1 MALVSHLE
9 ASWRNGARL
18 LCLLALGVVTCGY
31 AQAASDSSGDSP
43 GNSKYIGSETCAG
56 CHRGEYESWQGSHH
70 DLAMQPAN
78 ATTVLGDFDNA
89 SFTNFGV
96 TSTFSRQDE
105 RYLVRT
111 DGADGA
117 MQTFEIIYTFGVYPL
132 QQYLIEFPGG
142 RMQALSIVWDARPQS
157 EGGQR
162 WFHLYP
168 DEKIPYDDLLHW
180 TRPSQNWNN
189 MCAECHSTRLQK
201 NYDAKT
207 RSFDTTWSEVN
218 VACEACHGAG
228 EDHQR
233 WAKRESGWEALQDS
247 LGLQVQ
253 LNERRDVHWKMD
265 VAGSIARR
273 SQPRTSN
280 REIETCARCHSRR
293 SPISPEYRHGE
304 PLLDHY
310 LPALLSDGLYHADG
324 QIDDEVYVYGSFV
337 QSKMHA
343 AGVTCSDCHEPHSL
357 ELLAPGNA
365 VCLQCHKGDVYNTE
379 AHHFHQPESNGASC
393 AECHMPTNTYMVV
406 DPRHDHSMRIPR
418 PDLSVSLGTPNACT
432 NCHREQSAEWASK
445 QVDEWYGDINP
456 GHQKYAE
463 ILQAARRGTGS
474 GEALAD
480 LIRNPETPAIAR
492 ATALSEI
499 APYLSNQTVD
509 ALVLGL
515 ADSDPVVRSAA
526 LRALENAP
534 VQMRVQLGFPLLQ
547 DPVLIVRMEAA
558 VILASVPVGD
568 LPAAQRQ
575 QLVAAGKEYIEAQLA
590 NAERPEAQTNLGNFY
605 AAQGERLPAIDAYQT
620 AIELAPYYLP
630 AYVNLA
636 DFYRRLG
643 QEDDALELLQRA
655 VAENPD
661 EASTHH
667 ALGLTLVRLQRYDAA
682 LAELALAAELNP
694 ANSSF
699 TYVYA
704 VALNSL
710 GKAPQAIQ
718 TLQNALKL
726 HPGNREILSA
736 LISFLR
742 DSGDV
747 AGAGRYAEQLR
758 SLGP

>member
-1 MALVSHLE
+1 MSALI
-9 ASWRNGARL
+9 AAGWRHGSGL
-18 LCLLALGVVTCGY
+18 LCLLVFSLMTC
-31 AQAASDSSGDSP
+31 ANVQAANDGDYV
-43 GNSKYIGSETCAG
+43 GAETCAG
-56 CHRGEYESWQGSHH
+56 CHRDEYESWQGSHH

-78 ATTVLGDFDNA
+78 ATTVLGDFANA
-89 SFTNFGV
+89 SFTQFGV
-96 TSTFSRQDE
+96 TSTFSLQDGK
-105 RYLVRT
+105 YLVRT

-117 MQTFEIIYTFGVYPL
+117 LQSFEIVYTFGVYPL
-132 QQYLIEFPGG
+132 QQYLIEFAGG

-168 DEKIPYDDLLHW
+168 DEKITHDDVLHW
-180 TRPSQNWNN
+180 TKPSQNWNN

-218 VACEACHGAG
+218 VACEACHGPGA
-228 EDHQR
+228 DHQR
-233 WAKRESGWEALQDS
+233 WAKRESGWEALQDD
-247 LGLQVQ
+247 LGLRVQ

-265 VAGSIARR
+265 VADSIARR
-273 SQPRTSN
+273 SEPRTSS

-310 LPALLSDGLYHADG
+310 LPALLTDGLYHADG

-343 AGVTCSDCHEPHSL
+343 AGETCSDCHEPHSL
-357 ELLAPGNA
+357 ELLAPGNG
-365 VCLQCHKGDVYNTE
+365 VCLQCHKGDAYNTA
-379 AHHFHQPESNGASC
+379 AHHFHQPGTSGASC
-393 AECHMPTNTYMVV
+393 AECHMPASNYMVV

-418 PDLSVSLGTPNACT
+418 PDLSVSLGTPNACS
-432 NCHREQSAEWASK
+432 NCHQQQSAAWAAR
-445 QVDEWYGDINP
+445 QVDQWYGDINP
-456 GHQKYAE
+456 GHQKYAG

-474 GEALAD
+474 GEALAG
-480 LIRNPETPAIAR
+480 LIRNPGTPAIAR
-492 ATALSEI
+492 ATALTEI
-499 APYLSNQTVD
+499 PPYLSNETVD
-509 ALVLGL
+509 VLVLGL
-515 ADSDPVVRSAA
+515 SDKDPLVRSAA
-526 LRALENAP
+526 LAALDNAP

-558 VILASVPVGD
+558 RILASVPMGD
-568 LPAAQRQ
+568 LPAAQRR
-575 QLVAAGKEYIEAQLA
+575 QLAAAGREYIAAQLA

-605 AAQGERLPAIDAYQT
+605 AAQGERLPAIDAYRT
-620 AIELAPYYLP
+620 ALVLAPYYVP

-655 VAENPD
+655 VTENPD
-661 EASTHH
+661 EASVHH
-667 ALGLTLVRLQRYDAA
+667 ALGLSLVRLQRYDAA
-682 LAELALAAELNP
+682 LDELALAAELDP
-694 ANSSF
+694 ADASF

-710 GKAPQAIQ
+710 GQVPQAIQ
-718 TLQNALKL
+718 TLQKALTL
-726 HPGNREILSA
+726 HPRNRDILGA
-736 LISFLR
+736 LVSFLR

-758 SLGP
+758 ALGP

>member
-1 MALVSHLE
+1 MKSCLRRPGSYRPAILIIYGLLSACDTQTSVNPETSVV
-9 ASWRNGARL
+9 ASQVA
-18 LCLLALGVVTCGY
+18 
-31 AQAASDSSGDSP
+31 P
-43 GNSKYIGSETCAG
+43 GFVGSKECSA
-56 CHRGEYESWQGSHH
+56 CHDEQFKNWKGSHH
-70 DLAMQPAN
+70 DLAMQHAN
-78 ATTVLGDFDNA
+78 SQTVIGDFNDVTVNHGGVE
-89 SFTNFGV
+89 SFFFMRDGG
-96 TSTFSRQDE
+96 FR
-105 RYLVRT
+105 VRT
-111 DGADGA
+111 DNADGELEE
-117 MQTFEIIYTFGVYPL
+117 FEILYTFGVTPL
-132 QQYLIEFPGG
+132 QQYLIEFSEG
-142 RMQALSIVWDARPQS
+142 RLQTLPLAWDDRDETA
-157 EGGQR
+157 GGQR
-162 WFHLYP
+162 WFHVYG
-168 DEKIPYDDLLHW
+168 EEVIAHDDLLHW
-180 TRPSQNWNN
+180 TGREQNWNY
-189 MCAECHSTRLQK
+189 MCAECHSTELKK
-201 NYDAKT
+201 NYDLET
-207 RSFDTTWSEVN
+207 QSFDTSWSEIN
-218 VACEACHGAG
+218 VGCEGCHGPGSQHVALADAG
-228 EDHQR
+228 TLT
-233 WAKRESGWEALQDS
+233 GTMGLALD
-247 LGLQVQ
+247 LDDAGRAVWVM
-253 LNERRDVHWKMD
+253 NPGTGIAERSELRM
-265 VAGSIARR
+265 
-273 SQPRTSN
+273 SQPQRPES
-280 REIETCARCHSRR
+280 CGRCHSRR
-293 SPISPEYRHGE
+293 AAITEEYQYGQA
-304 PLLDHY
+304 LLDTHM
-310 LPALLSDGLYHADG
+310 PSLLDENLYFADG
-324 QIDDEVYVYGSFV
+324 QIAEEVYVWGSFV

-357 ELLAPGNA
+357 ELLAPGNG

-379 AHHFHQPESNGASC
+379 AHHFHQPGTSGASC
-393 AECHMPTNTYMVV
+393 AECHMPASTYMVV

-418 PDLSVSLGTPNACT
+418 PDLSVSLGTPNACS
-432 NCHREQSAEWASK
+432 NCHSEQSAEWAAK
-445 QVDEWYGDINP
+445 QVAKWYGDINP

-463 ILQAARRGTGS
+463 ILLAARRGTGS
-474 GEALAD
+474 GEALAG

-499 APYLSNQTVD
+499 APYLSNETVD

-515 ADSDPVVRSAA
+515 ADNDPVVRSAA
-526 LRALENAP
+526 LRALENTP

-558 VILASVPVGD
+558 AILASVPVGD
-568 LPAAQRQ
+568 LPAAQRRQ
-575 QLVAAGKEYIEAQLA
+575 FAAAGKEYIEAQLA

-605 AAQGERLPAIDAYQT
+605 AAQGERLLAIDAYQT

-655 VAENPD
+655 VAVNPD

-682 LAELALAAELNP
+682 LDELALAAELNP
-694 ANSSF
+694 ADSSF

-718 TLQNALKL
+718 TLQNALIL

-736 LISFLR
+736 LVSFLR